1 MNLAHLFE
9 AAMLVCFGFSWPINV
24 VKAYRAG
31 TAKSTSLAFI
41 CLIITGYVAGIVAKM
56 ISLQFNY
63 VLAVYFMNLVIVLAN
78 VAVYFRNKALD
89 RKREEAS
96 GEQLNFKKFMPQ
108 KENFTFTSVE
118 DYDYIPR
125 NAFMKPEKHY
135 NIALLGGSFDM
146 AIPVKQL
153 ENDFEFDFEMFNK
166 SANGLSLRNAND
178 YFVKNIKELGSDGII
193 LHLGAED
200 FDLFKNNPSEFDSL
214 YLGLISSIKMVN
226 KNCRLALVSICNSG
240 KKPLVDEMNNHI
252 KAIASSE
259 QAVYVDLA
267 YASLWNPKA
276 TKASVDFAVTMGLNM
291 KRPIFDVAKTIYS
304 YAMKNIAEDKMTEN
318 YVG

>member
-41 CLIITGYVAGIVAKM
+41 CLIITGYVAGIVAKT
-56 ISLQFNY
+56 ISHQFNY

-89 RKREEAS
+89 RKREEDS

-125 NAFMKPEKHY
+125 NSFMKPEKHY

-166 SANGLSLRNAND
+166 SANGLSLRSAND
-178 YFVKNIKELGSDGII
+178 YFVKNVKELGSDGII

-200 FDLFKNNPSEFDSL
+200 QDLFKNNPSEFDSL
-214 YLGLISSIKMVN
+214 YLGLISSIKLVN
-226 KNCRLALVSICNSG
+226 KNCRLALVSISNTA
-240 KKPLVDEMNNHI
+240 KKPLIDEMNNHI

-259 QAVYVDLA
+259 QAVYVDLS

-291 KRPIFDVAKTIYS
+291 KKPIFDVAKTIYS